1 MTEFARKIWNRS
13 ERDETLDAIFQRK
26 LVVVQSKRGY
36 RFSLD
41 AVLLAYFVEISG
53 AERIMDLGTGNGVV
67 ALILASQN
75 PSVQVIGLEVQA
87 RMVDRASRGVTLNR
101 LKDRVEIVQGDVCSV
116 VQNFAPQS
124 FDIVVSNP
132 PYRRLKSG
140 RVNPNPERNIAR
152 HEVKAS
158 LRDFLSGGSYLLRRG
173 GKMTLVYPAA
183 RAIDLFTG
191 MRETDLEPRRL
202 RFVHSF
208 AGARA
213 AFVLVEGVKGA
224 RPELEIMRPLVIYAK
239 RQQYTDEIIAI
250 FAG

>member
-1 MTEFARKIWNRS
+1 
-13 ERDETLDAIFQRK
+13 
-26 LVVVQSKRGY
+26 
-36 RFSLD
+36 
-41 AVLLAYFVEISG
+41 
-53 AERIMDLGTGNGVV
+53 
-67 ALILASQN
+67 
-75 PSVQVIGLEVQA
+75 
-87 RMVDRASRGVTLNR
+87 MVDRASRGVTLNR